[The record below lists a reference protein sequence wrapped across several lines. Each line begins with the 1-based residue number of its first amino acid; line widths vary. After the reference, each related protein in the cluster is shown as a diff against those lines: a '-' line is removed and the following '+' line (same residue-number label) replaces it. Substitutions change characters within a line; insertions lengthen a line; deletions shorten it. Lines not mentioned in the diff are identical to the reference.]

1 MFLSKE
7 LLDLLIHFLLLVLI
21 KVYTIDSID
30 HDVPVPVVIFY
41 DFDYFLLLV
50 RTDDWK
56 NLSDNH
62 FDESWVVLNKLILE
76 LMLIQRG
83 GLSALLGSLHFLAFL
98 LMLILPDR
106 IFYGF
111 LVLKIGEFLFELSF
125 VFFES
130 WSELLVLNIFY
141 EYWS

>member
-30 HDVPVPVVIFY
+30 HDVLVPVVIFY
-41 DFDYFLLLV
+41 DFNYFLLLV

-83 GLSALLGSLHFLAFL
+83 GLSALLGSLQFLAFL

-130 WSELLVLNIFY
+130 WSELLELNIFF